1 MLTIG
6 LQGDDDDGDNG
17 YVLDY
22 GAGGAGDDDGIKLA
36 PIYGPDLS

>member
-6 LQGDDDDGDNG
+6 LQGDDDDG

>member
-1 MLTIG
+1 MARLALHRSIMLTIG

-22 GAGGAGDDDGIKLA
+22 GAQ
-36 PIYGPDLS
+36 